1 MLHGDTCNT
10 NDSRFR
16 YITSRYGLILSL
28 EDIADIFHYPSMQAV
43 RKAHTRG
50 TLPVKLKTFPGRR
63 GMFATAES
71 VAEAIENLD
80 IEE

>member
-1 MLHGDTCNT
+1 MQHGDTCYPNE
-10 NDSRFR
+10 SKFK
-16 YITSRYGLILSL
+16 YITSRYGLVLSL
-28 EDIADIFHYPSMQAV
+28 KDIADIFHYPSLQAV

-71 VAEAIENLD
+71 VAEAIEKLG